1 MMPHTLRVQ
10 RAAGVG
16 PESKVEPRKM
26 RAGRW
31 TVIWLVEGL
40 RTSPPGSGPARL
52 GRVRPDEEDTRRLW
66 RGLLVGTALSLSGF
80 WGPLGLAVW
89 WLR

>member
-1 MMPHTLRVQ
+1 MSHTLPVQ
-10 RAAGVG
+10 
-16 PESKVEPRKM
+16 
-26 RAGRW
+26 
-31 TVIWLVEGL
+31 
-40 RTSPPGSGPARL
+40 
-52 GRVRPDEEDTRRLW
+52 DTRRLW